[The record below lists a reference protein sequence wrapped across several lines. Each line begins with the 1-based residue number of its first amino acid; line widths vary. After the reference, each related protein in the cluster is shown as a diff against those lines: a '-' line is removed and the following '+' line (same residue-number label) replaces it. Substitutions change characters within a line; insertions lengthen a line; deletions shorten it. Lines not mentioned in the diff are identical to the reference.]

1 MRPEIII
8 MLTHHDV
15 TVKNAHEVFEQCKD
29 IEEVKYWGFKN
40 VGLPK
45 DEMKALTA
53 AMKAAGK
60 TTFLKLVSGILLP
73 TRGRVLYG
81 DTEVSA
87 LSEPRR
93 DRWRGRHVGFLF
105 QDFRLFDGLTALENV
120 LLPFTFCSRTVSNTQ
135 RRDATDLLKL
145 HGVNPDTRSEL
156 LSRGEMQ
163 RTALVR
169 VLMQSPSIILAD
181 EPTASL
187 DANRAGHAVDALIS
201 AAGSLGAS
209 LVLVSH
215 DERVLGHF
223 ERHLTLADGRLTP
236 RI

>member
-1 MRPEIII
+1 M
-8 MLTHHDV
+8 
-15 TVKNAHEVFEQCKD
+15 
-29 IEEVKYWGFKN
+29 
-40 VGLPK
+40 
-45 DEMKALTA
+45 
-53 AMKAAGK
+53 
-60 TTFLKLVSGILLP
+60 
-73 TRGRVLYG
+73 LYG

-105 QDFRLFDGLTALENV
+105 QDFRLFDSLTALENV

>member
-1 MRPEIII
+1 MTDTLKLE
-8 MLTHHDV
+8 
-15 TVKNAHEVFEQCKD
+15 
-29 IEEVKYWGFKN
+29 G
-40 VGLPK
+40 VGLDVRDGSSLRTLLEI
-45 DEMKALTA
+45 DEFCLEPGEMIAVRGA
-53 AMKAAGK
+53 SGAGK

-93 DRWRGRHVGFLF
+93 DRWRGTSASS
-105 QDFRLFDGLTALENV
+105 FRTSASSTASRPSKTSCSLHV
-120 LLPFTFCSRTVSNTQ
+120 LLAHRIQHPAS
-135 RRDATDLLKL
+135 RRDGPPQL
-145 HGVNPDTRSEL
+145 HGVNPDTRPNS
-156 LSRGEMQ
+156 SREAMQ

>member
-1 MRPEIII
+1 MTDTLKLE
-8 MLTHHDV
+8 
-15 TVKNAHEVFEQCKD
+15 
-29 IEEVKYWGFKN
+29 G
-40 VGLPK
+40 VGLDVRDGSSLRTLLEI
-45 DEMKALTA
+45 DEFCLEPGEMIAVRGA
-53 AMKAAGK
+53 SGAGK

-93 DRWRGRHVGFLF
+93 GRPVGFLF

>member
-1 MRPEIII
+1 MIAVRG
-8 MLTHHDV
+8 
-15 TVKNAHEVFEQCKD
+15 AS
-29 IEEVKYWGFKN
+29 G
-40 VGLPK
+40 
-45 DEMKALTA
+45 
-53 AMKAAGK
+53 AGK
-60 TTFLKLVSGILLP
+60 TTFLKLVSDILLP

>member
-1 MRPEIII
+1 MTDTLKLE
-8 MLTHHDV
+8 
-15 TVKNAHEVFEQCKD
+15 
-29 IEEVKYWGFKN
+29 G
-40 VGLPK
+40 VGLDVRDGSSLRTLLEI
-45 DEMKALTA
+45 DEFCLEPGEMIAVRGA
-53 AMKAAGK
+53 SGAGK

-81 DTEVSA
+81 DTELSA
-87 LSEPRR
+87 
-93 DRWRGRHVGFLF
+93 LF

>member
-1 MRPEIII
+1 MIAVRG
-8 MLTHHDV
+8 
-15 TVKNAHEVFEQCKD
+15 AS
-29 IEEVKYWGFKN
+29 G
-40 VGLPK
+40 
-45 DEMKALTA
+45 
-53 AMKAAGK
+53 AGK

-187 DANRAGHAVDALIS
+187 DANRAGHAVRRRLARRLPRARKPRRARARPLRAPPHARRRPTHPKDLIHERPH
-201 AAGSLGAS
+201 AS
-209 LVLVSH
+209 
-215 DERVLGHF
+215 
-223 ERHLTLADGRLTP
+223 
-236 RI
+236 

>member
-1 MRPEIII
+1 MINFENVSMTYPNGTPALDNVSLQIGDGEF
-8 MLTHHDV
+8 
-15 TVKNAHEVFEQCKD
+15 VF
-29 IEEVKYWGFKN
+29 I
-40 VGLPK
+40 VGSSG
-45 DEMKALTA
+45 
-53 AMKAAGK
+53 AGK
-60 TTFLKLVSGILLP
+60 STLMKLLLREEKVTSGRLTVDEFDLTDMRESQIP
-73 TRGRVLYG
+73 YY
-81 DTEVSA
+81 
-87 LSEPRR
+87 RR
-93 DRWRGRHVGFLF
+93 ELGVVF

>member
-1 MRPEIII
+1 
-8 MLTHHDV
+8 
-15 TVKNAHEVFEQCKD
+15 
-29 IEEVKYWGFKN
+29 
-40 VGLPK
+40 
-45 DEMKALTA
+45 
-53 AMKAAGK
+53 
-60 TTFLKLVSGILLP
+60 
-73 TRGRVLYG
+73 
-81 DTEVSA
+81 
-87 LSEPRR
+87 
-93 DRWRGRHVGFLF
+93 
-105 QDFRLFDGLTALENV
+105 
-120 LLPFTFCSRTVSNTQ
+120 
-135 RRDATDLLKL
+135 
-145 HGVNPDTRSEL
+145 
-156 LSRGEMQ
+156 MQ

-223 ERHLTLADGRLTP
+223 ERHLALADGRLTP

>member
-1 MRPEIII
+1 MTDTLKLE
-8 MLTHHDV
+8 
-15 TVKNAHEVFEQCKD
+15 
-29 IEEVKYWGFKN
+29 G
-40 VGLPK
+40 VGLDVRDGSSLRTLLEI
-45 DEMKALTA
+45 DEFCLEPGEMIAVRGA
-53 AMKAAGK
+53 SGAGK

-87 LSEPRR
+87 LSEPR
-93 DRWRGRHVGFLF
+93 RGRHVGFLF

>member
-1 MRPEIII
+1 MTDTLKLE
-8 MLTHHDV
+8 
-15 TVKNAHEVFEQCKD
+15 
-29 IEEVKYWGFKN
+29 G
-40 VGLPK
+40 VGLDVRDGSSLRTLLEI
-45 DEMKALTA
+45 DEFCLEPGEMIAVRGA
-53 AMKAAGK
+53 SGAGK

-73 TRGRVLYG
+73 TRGRVVSG
-81 DTEVSA
+81 ATEV
-87 LSEPRR
+87 SEPRR

>member
-1 MRPEIII
+1 MTDTLKLE
-8 MLTHHDV
+8 
-15 TVKNAHEVFEQCKD
+15 
-29 IEEVKYWGFKN
+29 G
-40 VGLPK
+40 VGLDVRDGSSLRTLLEI
-45 DEMKALTA
+45 DEFCLEPGEMIAVRGA
-53 AMKAAGK
+53 SGAGK

-87 LSEPRR
+87 L
-93 DRWRGRHVGFLF
+93 WRGRHVGFLF

>member
-1 MRPEIII
+1 MIAVRG
-8 MLTHHDV
+8 
-15 TVKNAHEVFEQCKD
+15 AS
-29 IEEVKYWGFKN
+29 G
-40 VGLPK
+40 
-45 DEMKALTA
+45 
-53 AMKAAGK
+53 AGK

-105 QDFRLFDGLTALENV
+105 QDFRLFDGLTALV

>member
-1 MRPEIII
+1 MTDTLKLE
-8 MLTHHDV
+8 
-15 TVKNAHEVFEQCKD
+15 
-29 IEEVKYWGFKN
+29 G
-40 VGLPK
+40 VGLDVRDGSSLRTLLEI
-45 DEMKALTA
+45 DEFCLEPGEMIAVRGA
-53 AMKAAGK
+53 SGAGK

-93 DRWRGRHVGFLF
+93 DRWRGRH
-105 QDFRLFDGLTALENV
+105 GLTALENV

-201 AAGSLGAS
+201 AAASLGAS

>member
-1 MRPEIII
+1 MTDTLKLE
-8 MLTHHDV
+8 
-15 TVKNAHEVFEQCKD
+15 
-29 IEEVKYWGFKN
+29 G
-40 VGLPK
+40 VGLDVRDGASLHTLLEI
-45 DEMKALTA
+45 DEFRLEPGEMIAVRGA
-53 AMKAAGK
+53 SGAGK
-60 TTFLKLVSGILLP
+60 TTFLKLVSGILFP